1 MIPDVFNQLAADA
14 HKALHQ
20 HHLNDAL
27 YIIDLLLKDVHHQEA
42 LYDCQQLGDNYAHM
56 LQFIASGGQDEDC
69 ETMRGQ
75 MIEAALRLTIIA
87 EREYRLQNGN
97 GHYCEM
103 WRKLCD
109 LGENLESLTFELLHA
124 PLCSTSREALLDLLF
139 YAIWTSAP
147 LSDRTARNLHESF
160 LQMTETEQCTITSA
174 LTLALQEYTDR
185 NKLLLLIQ
193 LLDAPSERPSDN
205 LSDSPSDSPSDS
217 VRVRALMGLTLCAQT
232 HAEDT
237 RLCTEATR
245 LMAEKYGQRQ
255 DIQKIAS
262 YLNFSFLICLQTQ
275 SAHEKMQ
282 NDILP
287 NFMKIA
293 KNGRVELGFDEDG
306 EIKLDLPS
314 EDSREKRQ
322 IMGTMKDFVNMQQD
336 GIDMNANNMRTL
348 RNLPF
353 FKELPHW
360 FLPFDKNRTEIA
372 AYLGAKDDEET
383 ASLFGEMIRFTGGS
397 DCDTDRY
404 STTLMVMKHMG
415 NEIKESLRSLSQ
427 IVKQKGEEALRQRA
441 IAEGWGAT
449 GSDIKILCRKYM
461 QQLYRVFTM
470 WPQSKEWVNPFANS
484 ANWLDNCMIRPAI
497 YNNRDTLHLL
507 SDFLIKYENYRE
519 AEAYLNRLV
528 QLEGSDASTLRSAA
542 YCKQQQGKFGTALT
556 LYNEA
561 DILEPEH
568 SWTLSQMQLCY
579 AHLDRQEQRLD
590 CLLQLE
596 KIEPENVKVIS
607 ETGLCLMQL
616 QRWHEAS
623 QRFFRLE
630 LEDRNIVASQRAIAW
645 CSLQQRKLEQALR
658 YYRKLM
664 DSPSARWQ
672 DYLNAAHT
680 TWLMGDTPGA
690 ISLYRGYIQ
699 RYLTDDPKITDA
711 LTPFNESAN
720 LLLSLGKTQH
730 EIDLMHDILAPLTPE
745 GE

>member
-124 PLCSTSREALLDLLF
+124 PLYSTSREELLDLLF

-147 LSDRTARNLHESF
+147 LSDRTARNLHEGF
-160 LQMTETEQCTITSA
+160 LQMTETEQCTLTSA

-185 NKLLLLIQ
+185 NKLLLLIHQ
-193 LLDAPSERPSDN
+193 LDA
-205 LSDSPSDSPSDS
+205 PSDS

-232 HAEDT
+232 HAEDS

-245 LMAEKYGQRQ
+245 LMVEKYGQRQ

-262 YLNFSFLICLQTQ
+262 YLNLSFLICLQTQ
-275 SAHEKMQ
+275 SAHEKMTS
-282 NDILP
+282 DILP

-293 KNGRVELGFDEDG
+293 KNGRVNLGLDEDG

-322 IMGTMKDFVNMQQD
+322 IMGSMKDFFNMQKD
-336 GIDMNANNMRTL
+336 GIDLNANNMRTI
-348 RNLPF
+348 RDLPF

-360 FLPFDKNRTEIA
+360 FLPFDKNRTEITT
-372 AYLGAKDDEET
+372 YLGTKDEET
-383 ASLFGEMIRFTGGS
+383 ARLFGDMIRFTGGS

-404 STTLMVMKHMG
+404 SNTLMVMKYMG
-415 NEIKESLRSLSQ
+415 KEIKESMRSLSQ
-427 IVKQKGEEALRQRA
+427 IVKRNGEENIHQFTGV
-441 IAEGWGAT
+441 EGWGGT
-449 GSDIKILCRKYM
+449 NSDIKMLCRKYL

-470 WPQSKEWVNPFANS
+470 WPQSNDWASPFTDS

-497 YNNRDTLHLL
+497 YNNRETLHLL

-596 KIEPENVKVIS
+596 KLEPENVKVIS

-645 CSLQQRKLEQALR
+645 CSLQQGKLEQALR

-664 DSPSARWQ
+664 DSPSSQWQ

-720 LLLSLGKTQH
+720 LLLSLGKSQH
-730 EIDLMHDILAPLTPE
+730 EIDLMHDILE
-745 GE
+745 Q